1 LRNDCNSRKVA
12 ARVDLL
18 SASSPDGTVFTAPS
32 LVAPATSK
40 GPTLND
46 QPSIVATSAHVYV
59 QYNGYTANF
68 GRYDIF
74 DRIGTGAP

>member
-1 LRNDCNSRKVA
+1 M
-12 ARVDLL
+12 
-18 SASSPDGTVFTAPS
+18 FTAPS

-40 GPTLND
+40 GSTLND
-46 QPSIVATSAHVYV
+46 QPSIVATSVHVYV
-59 QYNGYTANF
+59 QYNGSTANL